1 MDTNVCKASSTNSQ
15 LSQVTNFCKVSEFYI
30 KNSCL
35 TVISLED
42 FPEVEDPDA
51 IANTLNNNSLLVL
64 GYFEFDKKRYA
75 VVYIPDAL
83 EKPFIALTSL
93 LTERELQIVTLIA
106 SGQSNKQVAN
116 HLHISEWTV
125 SAHLRRIFIKLNVDS
140 RTAMVYKCASLVV
153 CQSKFA

>member
-1 MDTNVCKASSTNSQ
+1 MDTDIHKASFTKNQ
-15 LSQVTNFCKVSEFYI
+15 LSQATNLCKVNEFYI

-42 FPEVEDPDA
+42 FSEDEDPDT
-51 IANTLNNNSLLVL
+51 IAYTLNNNLLLVL
-64 GYFEFDKKRYA
+64 GYFEFDKKCYA
-75 VVYIPDAL
+75 VVFIPDAL

-93 LTERELQIVTLIA
+93 LTERELQIATLIA
-106 SGQSNKQVAN
+106 SSQSNKQVAN

-140 RTAMVYKCASLVV
+140 RTAMVYKCASLIN
-153 CQSKFA
+153 QRMQ